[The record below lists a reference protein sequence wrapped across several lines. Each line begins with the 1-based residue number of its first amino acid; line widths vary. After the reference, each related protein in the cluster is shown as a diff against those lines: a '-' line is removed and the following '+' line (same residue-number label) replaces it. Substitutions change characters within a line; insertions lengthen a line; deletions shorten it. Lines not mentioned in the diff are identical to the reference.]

1 MEGNDVKRVHEKLLK
16 ANLVNSYGVSGFI
29 VFTVFFQGNKPVQ
42 YWAFQMVH
50 QGLLRAF
57 RAYRSAQDP
66 ALTSGAYRWWR

>member
-42 YWAFQMVH
+42 Y
-50 QGLLRAF
+50 
-57 RAYRSAQDP
+57 
-66 ALTSGAYRWWR
+66 